1 MKITTTSENG
11 EIVQVDLYSSEGFK
25 LINEMWIKSS
35 FFHRVIYEPT
45 WLGIPII
52 QFPNDIVNHCG
63 NIVLAIIMGK
73 TSTKGDG
80 ANRENSSTI

>member
-1 MKITTTSENG
+1 
-11 EIVQVDLYSSEGFK
+11 
-25 LINEMWIKSS
+25 MWGAVNSILSMLVSK
-35 FFHRVIYEPT
+35 E
-45 WLGIPII
+45 
-52 QFPNDIVNHCG
+52 FPNYIVYNCG